1 MANAAT
7 IVGRSEARILA
18 RNRVGKSIGALFPS
32 HPILILNE
40 NFATKKEPYIGL
52 RILTDG
58 KTNPSGVNM
67 VPITLNLKQGGV
79 EDALYHV
86 TQSYLVKFYKKDAMT
101 NATLL
106 LEMLSNKKF
115 QQTWFGD
122 ILNKDGETLTNI
134 GITNISDNVTDS
146 PTSICFGTKW
156 EEGATISFDVNYLF
170 KRTTGDMDT
179 ISTIEYTNK
188 TISDT
193 GDVVQNGTAYN

>member
-1 MANAAT
+1 MANVET

-18 RNRVGKSIGALFPS
+18 RTQVGKMIKSLFPT
-32 HPILILNE
+32 HPLLLLNE
-40 NFATKKEPYIGL
+40 NFSSPDVPYIGL

-58 KTNPSGVNM
+58 KTNPSGMNM
-67 VPITLNLKQGGV
+67 VPITLNLNQGGG

-86 TQSYLVKFYKKDAMT
+86 TQSYTVKFYKKDSMT
-101 NATLL
+101 NASLL
-106 LEMLSNKKF
+106 LEMLSNNKF
-115 QQTWFGD
+115 QQTWLGD
-122 ILNKDGETLTNI
+122 ILNKDGETLTHI

-146 PTSICFGTKW
+146 PTSIFFGTQW

-170 KRTTGDMDT
+170 KRTTEDMDT

-193 GDVVQNGTAYN
+193 GDVVQDGTVYN